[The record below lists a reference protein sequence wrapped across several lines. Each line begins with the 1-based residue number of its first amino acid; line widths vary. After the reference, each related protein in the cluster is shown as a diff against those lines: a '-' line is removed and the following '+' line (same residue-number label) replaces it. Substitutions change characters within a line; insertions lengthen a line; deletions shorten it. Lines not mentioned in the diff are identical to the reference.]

1 MIDTTTKISRTV
13 KAFRE
18 EIYGSK
24 ILNAYSNKPRKF
36 MWQTVKRQ
44 FNSEV
49 VINLLHPIALDG
61 RE

>member
-1 MIDTTTKISRTV
+1 MVDVNDIIARKTKV
-13 KAFRE
+13 FRE